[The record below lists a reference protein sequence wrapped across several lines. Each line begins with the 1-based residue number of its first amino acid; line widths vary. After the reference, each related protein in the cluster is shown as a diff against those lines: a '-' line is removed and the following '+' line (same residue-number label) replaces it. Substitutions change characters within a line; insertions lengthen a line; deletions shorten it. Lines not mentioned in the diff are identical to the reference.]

1 LPKDTAIIYIRNI
14 YKTAMRV
21 GAIRT
26 LDDDDLEFVHL
37 LHGLGVNRN
46 VAKAIIYL
54 AGVGEAKSREIERG
68 CDMRQP
74 EISIAMR
81 ELRHKNWVGER
92 EVKTEG
98 KGRPSKSYVLT
109 TSIDEVI
116 GSIEDERRK
125 ESEESLESIQKLRDL
140 AAVGS
145 KVSE

>member
-1 LPKDTAIIYIRNI
+1 
-14 YKTAMRV
+14 MRE
-21 GAIRT
+21 GTIRT
-26 LDDDDLEFVHL
+26 LDDNDLEFVHL
-37 LHGLGVNRN
+37 LRGLGVNRN
-46 VAKAIIYL
+46 VAKFITYL
-54 AGVGEAKSREIERG
+54 AAAGESTSREIERG

-98 KGRPSKSYVLT
+98 KGRPSKVYVLT
-109 TSIDEVI
+109 TPVDEI
-116 GSIEDERRK
+116 IKSIEDERRK